1 MAPVSHTRGRRGGRA
16 VLAAAG
22 AVVALGS
29 AGCSIDLSHLRPGGG
44 GEEEPS
50 PEAAEPVAAAPLVE
64 EALTSLAAYPALTAT
79 GQVAESVGSADVRD
93 TSLTVADSGTA
104 SGTVRANGIEA
115 ELISADSKLFIRA
128 AEDFWLDQGVF
139 SPDFDD
145 FDGNWVRA
153 STAQAGFDPGTT
165 LAPPE
170 LSTAL
175 GEIGLD
181 SEEAV
186 EENLD
191 GTLTYRIDLAG
202 EHNQMWINAETNQVQ
217 RIAIEELV
225 PEEAESGPQVRL
237 DLAEAD
243 TAAVEELYDGVIATT
258 EEELT
263 GSRDARIEVGWDGS
277 PSMACEEGPDCTW
290 SGTVRDAGGDGSGT
304 VTVRMDVTFSNADI
318 GEQTCDDSGSL
329 EAGSTLELSCGANYN
344 IVSAEQ
350 QTYPI
355 DGEAQLSTYGLT
367 SGQQEETL
375 TELNE
380 QRATTLSGGGSPS
393 EEAEEGEESGN

>member
-1 MAPVSHTRGRRGGRA
+1 MAPVSHIRGRRGGRA
-16 VLAAAG
+16 ALAAAG
-22 AVVALGS
+22 AVVALGL

-44 GEEEPS
+44 GEPEPS

-64 EALTSLAAYPALTAT
+64 EALAGLATYPALTAT
-79 GQVAESVGSADVRD
+79 GQVAESVDSADVRD
-93 TSLTVADSGTA
+93 TSLTVADTGTA
-104 SGTVRANGIEA
+104 SGTIRANGVEA

-128 AEDFWLDQGVF
+128 AENFWLDQGVF
-139 SPDFDD
+139 GPDFDD

-153 STAQAGFDPGTT
+153 SAAQAGFDPSTT

-170 LSTAL
+170 LSAAL
-175 GEIGLD
+175 GAIELE

-202 EHNQMWINAETNQVQ
+202 ERNQMWINAETNQVQ

-225 PEEAESGPQVRL
+225 PEEAETGPQVRL

-243 TAAVEELYDGVIATT
+243 TAAAEELYDGVVATA

-277 PSMACEEGPDCTW
+277 PDMSCEEGPDCTW

-318 GEQTCDDSGSL
+318 GEQTCEDSGNL
-329 EAGSTLELSCGANYN
+329 EAGGTLELACSANYN

-367 SGQQEETL
+367 GGQQEEML
-375 TELNE
+375 ANLDE
-380 QRATTLSGGGSPS
+380 QREATLSGGASPS
-393 EEAEEGEESGN
+393 ESAEEEEGGN